1 MLARDV
7 IRSWCWAGGKAIAAG
22 RAFIAWLRAPRD

>member
-7 IRSWCWAGGKAIAAG
+7 IRSWCWAGGKMIAAG
-22 RAFIAWLRAPRD
+22 RALIAWLRALRG